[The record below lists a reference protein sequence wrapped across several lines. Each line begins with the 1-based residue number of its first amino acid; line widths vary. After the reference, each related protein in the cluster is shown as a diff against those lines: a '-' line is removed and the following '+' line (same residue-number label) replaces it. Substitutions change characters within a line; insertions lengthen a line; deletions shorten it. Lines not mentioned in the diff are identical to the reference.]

1 MTFFLISV
9 NLSLLTSYSTINA
22 SIYLSISLLC
32 FVSTQMASVC
42 WVYYFSKYIELSETL
57 LFILRKKFNQ
67 ISFLHVYHHTSMLF
81 VWWCG
86 VKYVA
91 GGQSEW
97 NAGCEARAWPTS
109 MEGLLLPKLCTWQ
122 KSCHRKDQ
130 TLSKGIP

>member
-91 GGQSEW
+91 GGQSE
-97 NAGCEARAWPTS
+97 
-109 MEGLLLPKLCTWQ
+109 
-122 KSCHRKDQ
+122 
-130 TLSKGIP
+130 